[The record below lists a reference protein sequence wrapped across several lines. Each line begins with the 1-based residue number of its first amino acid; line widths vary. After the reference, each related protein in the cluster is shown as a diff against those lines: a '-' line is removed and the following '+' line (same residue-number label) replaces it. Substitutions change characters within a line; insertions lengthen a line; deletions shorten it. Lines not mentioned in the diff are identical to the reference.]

1 MCRNTHEMTAPLL
14 DDDAE
19 AGAGSLRLDWER
31 VTAHV
36 GAAPASRLE
45 RVFCRRKDDAPRLK
59 VALTR
64 RAGPSRPA
72 RWRACSPVRAGKTTL
87 LSILGA
93 RPQLGAGGSW
103 TGRVLVN
110 GAAPRT
116 LWLRDLGFVMQ
127 RDIFFDTLTVGQEL
141 AFAAATRLPRSWT
154 PERRRQ
160 RAAEVAAQLGLTS
173 VLPSKIGSAVERG
186 LSGGE
191 VKRLNICVE
200 LLNDPR
206 LLLLDEPLTG
216 LDSSRAFSVLEALRA
231 RATAGHR
238 AILLSV
244 HQPTSKL
251 WLLFD
256 KLVLM
261 APGGRVAYEGSASD
275 AEAFFESCGLPLPAS
290 WNPPD
295 HYVECLGDEPAAAPR
310 PRGEAPRG
318 GGRRRRARRGALA
331 GLRRAGARARWP
343 GPAQRPGA
351 MLKPPSGS
359 SCCASLI
366 WGWLWYRVDAPG
378 GRAAHASDVVSV
390 VFFVV
395 AQWSWGPAFQQLG
408 AFPSE
413 RDVLTKERASE
424 VYSIEAYFVAK
435 LLCELPVLA
444 LMPLAFLI
452 ILLPMVAVPRSCFAA
467 VYGAA
472 LLVSWVSQSLSNAI
486 SAAVFKTDHATTV
499 VIIAMV
505 YCMCCGGFFIDM
517 EQQPG
522 AISWVRF
529 TSYWYYSMGLFAKVA
544 LLPYDTPHHDMRAE
558 IDTYSFST
566 LSLRMDVAVLVA
578 SDRPP

>member
-1 MCRNTHEMTAPLL
+1 MIRRLSLLSLLTLSDSLLPPTAPARATTALHAGGGVSVL
-14 DDDAE
+14 QRKAIEAQAKKFREGLE
-19 AGAGSLRLDWER
+19 AGD
-31 VTAHV
+31 
-36 GAAPASRLE
+36 PI
-45 RVFCRRKDDAPRLK
+45 K
-59 VALTR
+59 VALD
-64 RAGPSRPA
+64 AASGSVAPGEMACMLGPSG
-72 RWRACSPVRAGKTTL
+72 AGKTTL

-154 PERRRQ
+154 PEKRRQ

-261 APGGRVAYEGSASD
+261 APGGRVAYEGSALD
-275 AEAFFESCGLPLPAS
+275 AEAFFESCGLPLPGPGPQRIRCAR
-290 WNPPD
+290 
-295 HYVECLGDEPAAAPR
+295 AA
-310 PRGEAPRG
+310 GTG
-318 GGRRRRARRGALA
+318 CSRGAFCAA
-331 GLRRAGARARWP
+331 GRAGTFCIGRGWFCLVEEMR
-343 GPAQRPGA
+343 
-351 MLKPPSGS
+351 LK
-359 SCCASLI
+359 
-366 WGWLWYRVDAPG
+366 APEATLNVG
-378 GRAAHASDVVSV
+378 
-390 VFFVV
+390 FE
-395 AQWSWGPAFQQLG
+395 QL
-408 AFPSE
+408 A
-413 RDVLTKERASE
+413 
-424 VYSIEAYFVAK
+424 
-435 LLCELPVLA
+435 
-444 LMPLAFLI
+444 
-452 ILLPMVAVPRSCFAA
+452 
-467 VYGAA
+467 
-472 LLVSWVSQSLSNAI
+472 
-486 SAAVFKTDHATTV
+486 
-499 VIIAMV
+499 
-505 YCMCCGGFFIDM
+505 
-517 EQQPG
+517 
-522 AISWVRF
+522 
-529 TSYWYYSMGLFAKVA
+529 
-544 LLPYDTPHHDMRAE
+544 
-558 IDTYSFST
+558 
-566 LSLRMDVAVLVA
+566 
-578 SDRPP
+578 